1 MSDKKQNFVSAS
13 ELSRHAGVTKQTISR
28 KIKNKILLPVSH
40 TDSGR
45 PLFDLDSALKILADL
60 KPFDDEKSNQSL
72 LLNRGGR
79 PKQNNDDLPFSQK
92 GDGINSEDA
101 TVRFNNARAARAEYQ
116 AMLAKLEVEER
127 YKTVVSVESVRQQG
141 SELGS
146 VLVNGLTNLPDRLS
160 NELATLDDP
169 RKIHEL
175 LTTELNL
182 LIIDIR
188 AKLGALDSE

>member
-28 KIKNKILLPVSH
+28 KIKNKTLLPVAY

-60 KPFDDEKSNQSL
+60 KPFNDDKSNQSL

-79 PKQNNDDLPFSQK
+79 PKQNDDVPSSQNDNETTS
-92 GDGINSEDA
+92 GDA
-101 TVRFNNARAARAEYQ
+101 VVRFNNARAAKAEYQ

-127 YKTVVSVESVRQQG
+127 YKTVVSVESVHQQG

-146 VLVNGLTNLPDRLS
+146 VLVNALSNLPDRLS
-160 NELATLDDP
+160 DELATLDDP

-175 LTTELNL
+175 LTSELNL
-182 LIIDIR
+182 MIIDIR
-188 AKLGALDSE
+188 EKLGALDSE

>member
-92 GDGINSEDA
+92 GDGINGEDA

>member
-60 KPFDDEKSNQSL
+60 KPFDEEKSNQSL

-79 PKQNNDDLPFSQK
+79 PKQNNDDLPFSQN
-92 GDGINSEDA
+92 GNEINGEDA

-127 YKTVVSVESVRQQG
+127 YKTVVSVESVHQQG

-146 VLVNGLTNLPDRLS
+146 VLVNALSNLPDRLS
-160 NELATLDDP
+160 DELATLDDP

-175 LTTELNL
+175 LTSELNL
-182 LIIDIR
+182 MIIDIR
-188 AKLGALDSE
+188 EKLGALDSE

>member
-1 MSDKKQNFVSAS
+1 MGDKKQNFVSAS

-92 GDGINSEDA
+92 GDGINGEDA

>member
-28 KIKNKILLPVSH
+28 KIKNKTLLPVAYA
-40 TDSGR
+40 DSGR

-60 KPFDDEKSNQSL
+60 KPFNDDKSNQSL

-79 PKQNNDDLPFSQK
+79 PKQNDDVPSSQNDNEKTS
-92 GDGINSEDA
+92 GDA
-101 TVRFNNARAARAEYQ
+101 VVRFNNARAAKAEYQ

-127 YKTVVSVESVRQQG
+127 YKTVVSVESVHQQG

-146 VLVNGLTNLPDRLS
+146 VLVNALSNLPDRLS
-160 NELATLDDP
+160 DELATLDDP

-175 LTTELNL
+175 LTSELNL
-182 LIIDIR
+182 MIIDIR
-188 AKLGALDSE
+188 EKLGALDSE